1 MHPYD
6 KKVLTIYLKKVL
18 IACGQSCKIIF
29 TWSLK
34 FTILIIST
42 WIIFNKEFQFD
53 FMFIHCRTI
62 IHVNSYVNED
72 INLN

>member
-1 MHPYD
+1 MHSYD

-34 FTILIIST
+34 FTILMIHELYLIKNSILISCLY
-42 WIIFNKEFQFD
+42 IVVQ
-53 FMFIHCRTI
+53 
-62 IHVNSYVNED
+62 
-72 INLN
+72 